1 MTLSDVRVAQNT
13 KTGKTF
19 FLSP

>member
-13 KTGKTF
+13 KTGKKK